1 MKQRKIKAQKQDK
14 ARSRPGIKNVSHA
27 FPYTARY
34 NRWKTEHHTKL
45 STKDGAGAKLFLKEG
60 KEGTVITDKNL
71 GIQER
76 KTKRQQRRSTGRSD
90 TKIREKSFLTI
101 SLC

>member
-1 MKQRKIKAQKQDK
+1 MVSKMYPMHFHTLQDITD
-14 ARSRPGIKNVSHA
+14 G
-27 FPYTARY
+27 
-34 NRWKTEHHTKL
+34 TEHHTKL

-76 KTKRQQRRSTGRSD
+76 KMKRQQRRSTGRSD

-101 SLC
+101 VSQTALC